1 MNIIHHFAPTY
12 DKHDVLK
19 YVYIDKGNEG
29 DAKSNSLLSD
39 KWKIKIGIVG
49 MKRRH
54 RSIFALGY
62 LVNLKQVLTI
72 LELKEWFWCLNLN
85 IFCVEWLQIIT
96 L

>member
-39 KWKIKIGIVG
+39 K
-49 MKRRH
+49 
-54 RSIFALGY
+54 
-62 LVNLKQVLTI
+62 
-72 LELKEWFWCLNLN
+72 
-85 IFCVEWLQIIT
+85 
-96 L
+96 